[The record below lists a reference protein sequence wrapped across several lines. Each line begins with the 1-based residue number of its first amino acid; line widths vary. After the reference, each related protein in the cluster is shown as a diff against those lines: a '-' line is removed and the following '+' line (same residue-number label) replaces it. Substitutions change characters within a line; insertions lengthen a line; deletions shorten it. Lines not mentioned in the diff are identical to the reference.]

1 MFKWIT
7 KKIFITKKLVLGCG
21 TLVTTKLVMDYLK
34 INKELKI
41 NHHPRLFSL
50 YFSKKKWINKM
61 NFQPSHFHLKLK
73 IIPLFLLLTFDLE
86 IN

>member
-1 MFKWIT
+1 MKNKKVIFHNYFVEKISKYKKQIILQCSNGLQ

-50 YFSKKKWINKM
+50 YFSKKNGLIK
-61 NFQPSHFHLKLK
+61 
-73 IIPLFLLLTFDLE
+73 
-86 IN
+86 